1 MNEEIRNILAENGT
15 KTSKIRKLL
24 LLGLTHREIAE
35 LVTRGNRGFVWNVYK
50 RMRDEGLL
58 PATQT
63 SVVTVPELDYSFR
76 RKFGVEIEAYNCTFE
91 RLVHELRE
99 AGIEVASEAY
109 NHHLRSRWKL
119 VTDSSLNGNDTFEL
133 VSPILVGEDGLE
145 ELEKVCWVLDA
156 CNVKINGSCGLHV
169 HMSAEDFNITTWQN
183 LLLSYKHVETEIDK
197 FMPASRRGN
206 TNGYCNSLIR
216 FSDERIRSARNI
228 EELQHLFPNR
238 YMKVNLQAYSRHK
251 TVEFRQ
257 HSGTISFT
265 KIENWVR
272 FLGRMITFVSVGSL
286 PAGTRLENF
295 PFLGE
300 KQKLYYK
307 LRTKKLAV

>member
-1 MNEEIRNILAENGT
+1 
-15 KTSKIRKLL
+15 
-24 LLGLTHREIAE
+24 
-35 LVTRGNRGFVWNVYK
+35 
-50 RMRDEGLL
+50 MRDEGLL

-91 RLVHELRE
+91 RLVRELRE

-133 VSPILVGEDGLE
+133 VSPILMGEDGLE

-183 LLLSYKHVETEIDK
+183 LLLSYKHAETEIDK
-197 FMPASRRGN
+197 FMPVSRRGDSN
-206 TNGYCNSLIR
+206 TYCSSLIR
-216 FSDERIRSARNI
+216 FSDARIRSARNI
-228 EELQHLFPNR
+228 EELQNLISSR
-238 YMKVNLQAYSRHK
+238 YMKVNLKAYSRHK

-272 FLGRMITFVSVGSL
+272 FLDRMITFASVGSL
-286 PAGTRLENF
+286 PTGIRLENF

-300 KQKLYYK
+300 KQKQYYK
-307 LRTKKLAV
+307 LRTKN